1 MPKRKTPETS
11 IEAYNSLDPVQ
22 IRDIYIQIKWALGQ
36 IGSGHFEDIAAALK
50 LPKDRIWRRL
60 KEMEDLGMIY
70 RPGTKKVLSTG
81 RNAMV
86 WTLVNPD
93 GNNEV
98 VTEKSLPGKSV
109 ADYSRNILQT
119 KLF

>member
-1 MPKRKTPETS
+1 MPKRNQPETS
-11 IEAYNSLDPVQ
+11 REAYASLQPDQ
-22 IRDIYIQIKWALGQ
+22 IREIYLQIKWALSQ

-86 WTLVNPD
+86 WTLVKPD

-98 VTEKSLPGKSV
+98 LTEKSLPGKSI
-109 ADYSRNILQT
+109 ADYSRKILQS